1 MLIAACGKSG
11 GLSADDIALN
21 NRGVALMGYFDYSGA
36 RETFVELTERRPE
49 WLDAKV
55 NLAIST
61 LNRQEEGDEQR
72 ALEILDDVLQRQPD
86 HLRANY
92 VSGLLRLYLGETEAS
107 LQHLRLVADADPE
120 DAYAAYFIAQNLLP
134 CCRCISD
141 SPTIRGP
148 GWPSSSTPAWAPRRR
163 PWPSDGRNRKEVPGP
178 AATYSRSR
186 WICLSGRAPALRA

>member
-120 DAYAAYFIAQNLLP
+120 DAYAAYFIAQNLL
-134 CCRCISD
+134 
-141 SPTIRGP
+141 
-148 GWPSSSTPAWAPRRR
+148 
-163 PWPSDGRNRKEVPGP
+163 
-178 AATYSRSR
+178 
-186 WICLSGRAPALRA
+186 

>member
-92 VSGLLRLYLGETEAS
+92 VSGLLRLYLGETE
-107 LQHLRLVADADPE
+107 LKHR
-120 DAYAAYFIAQNLLP
+120 
-134 CCRCISD
+134 
-141 SPTIRGP
+141 
-148 GWPSSSTPAWAPRRR
+148 SSTCGWSPMRTRRMPMRLTSSPRTCCNRVNSSKRWSGTGARSNSIPICAAPIT
-163 PWPSDGRNRKEVPGP
+163 GL
-178 AATYSRSR
+178 A
-186 WICLSGRAPALRA
+186 